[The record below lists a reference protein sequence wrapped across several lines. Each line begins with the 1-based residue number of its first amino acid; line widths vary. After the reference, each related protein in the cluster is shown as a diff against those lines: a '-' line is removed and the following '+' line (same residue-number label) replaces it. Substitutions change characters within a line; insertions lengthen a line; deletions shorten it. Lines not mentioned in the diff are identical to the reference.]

1 MGPFPS
7 ESIKHA
13 NAEQTR
19 KADPSIHIEPFYI
32 GNLLALQINTRKGS
46 LSHPKV
52 RQASS
57 LAIDRD
63 AINSTL
69 YFDQGRRVA
78 WLPGAIGGQFPLT
91 PDQAARLYPYDPD
104 KAKKLLAEAG
114 YKQGF
119 ETSIA
124 TTAAWSLTAVI
135 LDEALEVGSRLIPR
149 IPGGIR
155 HRALT
160 AVEARHYTPLGL

>member
-13 NAEQTR
+13 DAEQTR

-32 GNLLALQINTRKGS
+32 GNLLALQINTRKSS

-78 WLPGAIGGQFPLT
+78 WVPGAIGGQFPLT
-91 PDQAARLYPYDPD
+91 PDQAARLYP
-104 KAKKLLAEAG
+104 
-114 YKQGF
+114 
-119 ETSIA
+119 
-124 TTAAWSLTAVI
+124 
-135 LDEALEVGSRLIPR
+135 
-149 IPGGIR
+149 
-155 HRALT
+155 
-160 AVEARHYTPLGL
+160 